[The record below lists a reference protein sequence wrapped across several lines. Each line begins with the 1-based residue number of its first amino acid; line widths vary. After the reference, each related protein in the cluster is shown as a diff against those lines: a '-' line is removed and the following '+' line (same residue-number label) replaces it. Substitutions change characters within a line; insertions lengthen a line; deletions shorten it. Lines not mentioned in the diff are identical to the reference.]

1 MGDNAPTWKFNQC
14 FGEKTVIDDVTEQDI
29 LSAVE
34 FNQTGDYL
42 ATGDKAGRIVVF
54 EIDHPNAGN
63 SGKGTRCAN
72 GSANGGSPPV
82 FATSASVL
90 RSNNNVNANG
100 DVNKISKTKSC
111 TSCEYKFQCEFQS
124 HEPEFDYLKSLE
136 IEEKINKIK
145 WCRPSNDS
153 LFLLSTNDKTIKL
166 WKAFEKKVLAL
177 TSFNLP
183 EQSRAVRRTGSLSSW
198 TGDGENSTVKHFNS
212 VNTLKLP
219 DVALSERLVS
229 STPRKV
235 YSNAHAYHVNSIAVN
250 SDGETFLSADD
261 LRINLWNLHLSDQ
274 SFNIVDIKPE
284 NMEELQEVITGAEF
298 HPSHCNI
305 FMYSSSRGSIKL
317 ADMRERALCDLH
329 AKLFEEPE
337 QPGNKSFFSEIIA
350 SLSDIKF
357 TSDGRYIISRDFLTL
372 KVWDINME
380 SRPIQTINI
389 HEHLRSKL
397 CDLYENE
404 CIFDKFEVAV
414 SGDGSNMATGSYN
427 NTFHIFD
434 RHGKT
439 DVCIEA
445 SKMESSKSILTEEV
459 TSSVSSSH
467 IYDDDEQ
474 MQLIT
479 PSVKTIQNYVPASVD
494 FNQKAL
500 HLGFHPLQ
508 SCVAVACVNNLYLYG
523 T

>member
-1 MGDNAPTWKFNQC
+1 MGENVPTWKFNQC
-14 FGEKTVIDDVTEQDI
+14 FGEKTIIDDVTEQDV

-34 FNQTGDYL
+34 FDQTGSYL

-54 EIDHPNAGN
+54 EVDNP
-63 SGKGTRCAN
+63 STSRCA
-72 GSANGGSPPV
+72 SDTPV
-82 FATSASVL
+82 FASSASVL
-90 RSNNNVNANG
+90 RSNNNTSG
-100 DVNKISKTKSC
+100 KSN
-111 TSCEYKFQCEFQS
+111 SCSEYKFQCEFQS

-136 IEEKINKIK
+136 IEEKINKIR

-153 LFLLSTNDKTIKL
+153 LYLLSTNDKTIKL
-166 WKAFEKKVLAL
+166 WKIFEEKVTSV

-183 EQSRAVRRTGSLSSW
+183 EEYRRSRYSRVEADEEVVKSFQNSS
-198 TGDGENSTVKHFNS
+198 
-212 VNTLKLP
+212 LKLP
-219 DVALSERLVS
+219 NITHNEKRVS
-229 STPRKV
+229 SKPRKV

-274 SFNIVDIKPE
+274 SYNIVDIKPE
-284 NMEELQEVITGAEF
+284 NMEELQEVITGADF
-298 HPSHCNI
+298 HPTQCNI

-317 ADMRERALCDLH
+317 ADMRERALCDQH
-329 AKLFEEPE
+329 AKLFAEEE
-337 QPGNKSFFSEIIA
+337 HHENKSFFSEIIA

-357 TSDGRYIISRDFLTL
+357 TRDGRYIVSRDFLTL
-372 KVWDINME
+372 KLWDVNME
-380 SRPIQTINI
+380 SRPVQTINI

-404 CIFDKFEVAV
+404 CIFDKFEVAI
-414 SGDGSNMATGSYN
+414 SGDGNNLATGSYN
-427 NTFHIFD
+427 NTFHVFD
-434 RHGKT
+434 REGNT

-445 SKMESSKSILTEEV
+445 SKMESSKTILTENV
-459 TSSVSSSH
+459 DSMSHDSDVSNRTSSV
-467 IYDDDEQ
+467 
-474 MQLIT
+474 
-479 PSVKTIQNYVPASVD
+479 KTMHNQVPATID

-500 HLGFHPLQ
+500 HLAYHPLQ